1 MCFSPRPSA
10 KLSVSAKLTL
20 FFAISK
26 LLGAFARERGT
37 RNIQMELHAP
47 QLQFFFFCYELL
59 YLVLRLEH
67 DNQLRSLRRLHS
79 IDTWVVNL
87 NYNAVGSVARAL
99 NCGSTVLID
108 FYLSTIN

>member
-26 LLGAFARERGT
+26 LLGAFARERDAQHPDGIARPSAT
-37 RNIQMELHAP
+37 IFL
-47 QLQFFFFCYELL
+47 FCYELL

-108 FYLSTIN
+108 FYLSAIN